1 MSEKTYVVQTAYGLT
16 EVQGESYIVND
27 NGMMHVFADE
37 AKDQVVATFA
47 PGSWDA
53 IVLQQPGRHE

>member
-1 MSEKTYVVQTAYGLT
+1 MSEKTYVVMTSYGMT
-16 EVQGESYIVND
+16 EIQGKSYIVND

-37 AKDQVVATFA
+37 TRYEVVATFA

-53 IVLQQPGRHE
+53 IVLQPPGRHE